1 LEDFCEFLGGEF
13 LIFDLLLLL
22 FKFDYFLT
30 GVLVFFELL
39 GIIGFGGVF
48 LSYILFFPLDS
59 DL

>member
-30 GVLVFFELL
+30 GVLVLALVESSLAIFCSSL
-39 GIIGFGGVF
+39 
-48 LSYILFFPLDS
+48 
-59 DL
+59 